1 MSVEKNIRIIARLD
15 VKGQNLVKGIH
26 LEGLRVLGKPREFS
40 LDYFN
45 QGIDEIIY
53 HDCVASLY
61 GRNSL
66 KDVIKDFS
74 NDVFVP
80 ITVGGG
86 IRSIKDAYEI
96 LRSGADK
103 IAINTAAIKNPKLI
117 EEIAK
122 EFGSQCMVLS
132 VEAKQNGNDY
142 WEAYTDNGREK
153 TGLSVIDWIKKGIEH
168 GAGEILIT
176 SIDMEGTRKGSDLKL
191 LNKLSPLIKVPLIY
205 SGGIGNV
212 EHFLETIKIDAVDG
226 IAMADI
232 FHYKLVNVKD
242 IRNSLINNGIST
254 RYTKYDK

>member
-1 MSVEKNIRIIARLD
+1 MTNNTIETDILVIGSGLAGAIAALTAAEENKKVILITNSNTLLSGNTRWAQ
-15 VKGQNLVKGIH
+15 GGIVYSPNN
-26 LEGLRVLGKPREFS
+26 RS
-40 LDYFN
+40 
-45 QGIDEIIY
+45 QEI
-53 HDCVASLY
+53 
-61 GRNSL
+61 L
-66 KDVIKDFS
+66 KDDIYTAGG
-74 NDVFVP
+74 NDNHIDAVNQLV
-80 ITVGGG
+80 
-86 IRSIKDAYEI
+86 SI
-96 LRSGADK
+96 G
-103 IAINTAAIKNPKLI
+103 PKLI

-242 IRNSLINNGIST
+242 IRNSLINNGIPT
-254 RYTKYDK
+254 RYTEND